1 MFCTQSGDELA
12 ASPWHHDDNSRH
24 TDVQLQKQNKKLAAV
39 LECLEE
45 KKAHTIHL
53 EVDEGG

>member
-1 MFCTQSGDELA
+1 
-12 ASPWHHDDNSRH
+12 
-24 TDVQLQKQNKKLAAV
+24 LQKQNKKLAAV